1 MEKYINIEDENESM
15 VMQKSF
21 KFRLYPIR
29 KQEKKLERCLDC
41 KKILSKYSKYN
52 NHHFRCDKCWYKYR
66 DKLSLMEIKLPLK
79 VR

>member
-1 MEKYINIEDENESM
+1 M
-15 VMQKSF
+15 VK
-21 KFRLYPIR
+21 RLV
-29 KQEKKLERCLDC
+29 ERCLDC

-66 DKLSLMEIKLPLK
+66 DKLSLMEIKLPSK